1 MSEIKKRTTIG
12 GQALIEGILMRGP
25 KKTAIVVRK
34 KNGEHVIKEE
44 PVGTNSHAAF
54 WKLPFIRGAVNL
66 WDSMKYG
73 VSALE
78 YSASF
83 FEDDEDYVP
92 SKFENWIYGK
102 FGKQKVD
109 DAMMMVA
116 VVIGCL
122 MPVGLFMLLPTIL
135 AGLFSFI
142 ESNFLKNLLEG
153 CIRIAIFLAFVIITS
168 KQSDVH
174 RTYMYHGAEHKTI
187 FCYEAGLELNVE
199 NVRKQSRFHPRCGT
213 SFMIL
218 MILVSVVVS
227 TVAQIIFPGVY
238 AVAWLW
244 VIVKILLV
252 PVCCGVGYELL
263 KFCGRHDNFLTRII
277 AAPGLWLQRLTTVE
291 PEDDMLEIAAAALT
305 AVIPENAEDDRW

>member
-109 DAMMMVA
+109 DAMIMVA

-213 SFMIL
+213 SFMF
-218 MILVSVVVS
+218 VVVMITTLVMS
-227 TVAQIIFPGVY
+227 VFTWMSV
-238 AVAWLW
+238 WMR
-244 VIVKILLV
+244 LLLRLAMV
-252 PVCCGVGYELL
+252 PVVVGISYEINRAV
-263 KFCGRHDNFLTRII
+263 GRMDNII
-277 AAPGLWLQRLTTVE
+277 SKIATAPGLFMQRFTTVE
-291 PEDDMLEIAAAALT
+291 PDDYMIEVAIDAIKR
-305 AVIPENAEDDRW
+305 VIPEGEDEDKW

>member
-34 KNGEHVIKEE
+34 RNGEHVVKEE

-66 WDSMKYG
+66 WDSMSYG

-83 FEDDEDYVP
+83 FEDEEEYAP
-92 SKFENWIYGK
+92 SGFEKWIYEK
-102 FGKQKVD
+102 FGKKNVD

-116 VVIGCL
+116 MVIGCIL
-122 MPVGLFMLLPTIL
+122 PIGLFILLPTII
-135 AGLFSFI
+135 AGFFSFV

-153 CIRIAIFLAFVIITS
+153 GVRIAIFMAFVILTS

-187 FCYEAGLELNVE
+187 FCYEAGLELTVE
-199 NVRKQSRFHPRCGT
+199 NVRKQSRLHPRCGT
-213 SFMIL
+213 SFMF
-218 MILVSVVVS
+218 VVVMITTLVMS
-227 TVAQIIFPGVY
+227 VFTWNSVWMRLFIRLAMVP
-238 AVAWLW
+238 
-244 VIVKILLV
+244 VIVGISYEINRAVGRMDNIISKIA
-252 PVCCGVGYELL
+252 
-263 KFCGRHDNFLTRII
+263 T
-277 AAPGLWLQRLTTVE
+277 APGLFMQRFTTVE
-291 PEDDMLEIAAAALT
+291 PDDSMIEVAIDAIKR
-305 AVIPENAEDDRW
+305 VIPEGEDEDKW

>member
-34 KNGEHVIKEE
+34 SNGEHVVKED
-44 PVGTNSHAAF
+44 PVGTNSHSAF
-54 WKLPFIRGAVNL
+54 CKLPFIRGTVNL

-83 FEDDEDYVP
+83 FEEDEDYVP

-102 FGKQKVD
+102 FGKQRVD
-109 DAMMMVA
+109 DAMMMIA
-116 VVIGCL
+116 VVIGCV
-122 MPVGLFMLLPTIL
+122 MPIGLFMLLPTIL

-142 ESNFLKNLLEG
+142 ESNFVKNLLEG
-153 CIRIAIFLAFVIITS
+153 CIRIAIFLAFVIVTS

-187 FCYEAGLELNVE
+187 FCYEAGLELTVE

-213 SFMIL
+213 SFMF
-218 MILVSVVVS
+218 VVVMITTLVMS
-227 TVAQIIFPGVY
+227 VFTWNSV
-238 AVAWLW
+238 WMR
-244 VIVKILLV
+244 LLLRLAMV
-252 PVCCGVGYELL
+252 PVVVGISYEINRAV
-263 KFCGRHDNFLTRII
+263 GRMDNMISKI
-277 AAPGLWLQRLTTVE
+277 ATAPGLFMQRFTTVE
-291 PEDDMLEIAAAALT
+291 PDDSMIEVAIDAIQR
-305 AVIPENAEDDRW
+305 VIPEGEDEDKW

>member
-109 DAMMMVA
+109 DALMMVA

-213 SFMIL
+213 SFMF
-218 MILVSVVVS
+218 VVVMITTLVMS
-227 TVAQIIFPGVY
+227 VFTWKSV
-238 AVAWLW
+238 WMR
-244 VIVKILLV
+244 LLLRLAMV
-252 PVCCGVGYELL
+252 PVVVGISYEINRAV
-263 KFCGRHDNFLTRII
+263 GRMDNII
-277 AAPGLWLQRLTTVE
+277 SKIATAPGLFMQRFTTVE
-291 PEDDMLEIAAAALT
+291 PDDYMIEVAIDAIKR
-305 AVIPENAEDDRW
+305 VIPEGEDEDKW

>member
-34 KNGEHVIKEE
+34 ANGEHVIKEE
-44 PVGTNSHAAF
+44 PVGTNSHGAF

-83 FEDDEDYVP
+83 IEEEEDYVP

-116 VVIGCL
+116 VVLGCL
-122 MPVGLFMLLPTIL
+122 MPVGLFMLLPTVI

-153 CIRIAIFLAFVIITS
+153 CVRIAIFLTFVIVTS

-187 FCYEAGLELNVE
+187 FCYEAGLELTVE

-213 SFMIL
+213 SFMF
-218 MILVSVVVS
+218 VVVMITTLVMS
-227 TVAQIIFPGVY
+227 VFTWNSV
-238 AVAWLW
+238 WMR
-244 VIVKILLV
+244 LLLRLAMV
-252 PVCCGVGYELL
+252 PVVVGISYEINRAV
-263 KFCGRHDNFLTRII
+263 GRMDNIISRI
-277 AAPGLWLQRLTTVE
+277 ATAPGLFMQRFTTVE
-291 PEDDMLEIAAAALT
+291 PDDYMIEVAIDAIQR
-305 AVIPENAEDDRW
+305 VIPEGEDEDKW

>member
-213 SFMIL
+213 SFMF
-218 MILVSVVVS
+218 VVVMITTLVMS
-227 TVAQIIFPGVY
+227 VFTWKSV
-238 AVAWLW
+238 WMR
-244 VIVKILLV
+244 LLLRLAMV
-252 PVCCGVGYELL
+252 PVVVGISYEINRAV
-263 KFCGRHDNFLTRII
+263 GRMDNII
-277 AAPGLWLQRLTTVE
+277 SKIATAPGLFMQRFTTVE
-291 PEDDMLEIAAAALT
+291 PDDYMIEVAIDAIKR
-305 AVIPENAEDDRW
+305 VIPEGEDEDKW

>member
-122 MPVGLFMLLPTIL
+122 MPVGLFILLPTIL

-213 SFMIL
+213 SFMF
-218 MILVSVVVS
+218 VVVMITTLVMS
-227 TVAQIIFPGVY
+227 VFTWKSV
-238 AVAWLW
+238 WMR
-244 VIVKILLV
+244 LLLRLAMV
-252 PVCCGVGYELL
+252 PVVVGISYEINRAV
-263 KFCGRHDNFLTRII
+263 GRMDNII
-277 AAPGLWLQRLTTVE
+277 SKIATAPGLFMQRFTTVE
-291 PEDDMLEIAAAALT
+291 PDDYMIEVAIDAIKR
-305 AVIPENAEDDRW
+305 VIPEGEDEDKW

>member
-1 MSEIKKRTTIG
+1 MSEIKKRTTID

-213 SFMIL
+213 SFMF
-218 MILVSVVVS
+218 VVVMITTLVMS
-227 TVAQIIFPGVY
+227 VFTWKSV
-238 AVAWLW
+238 WMR
-244 VIVKILLV
+244 LLLRLAMV
-252 PVCCGVGYELL
+252 PVVVGISYEINRAV
-263 KFCGRHDNFLTRII
+263 GRMDNII
-277 AAPGLWLQRLTTVE
+277 SKIATAPGLFMQRFTTVE
-291 PEDDMLEIAAAALT
+291 PDDYMIEVAIDAIKR
-305 AVIPENAEDDRW
+305 VIPEGEDEDKW

>member
-54 WKLPFIRGAVNL
+54 WKLPFIRGTVNL

-213 SFMIL
+213 SFMF
-218 MILVSVVVS
+218 VVVMITTLVMS
-227 TVAQIIFPGVY
+227 VFTWKSV
-238 AVAWLW
+238 WMR
-244 VIVKILLV
+244 LLLRLAMV
-252 PVCCGVGYELL
+252 PVVVGISYEINRAV
-263 KFCGRHDNFLTRII
+263 GRMDNII
-277 AAPGLWLQRLTTVE
+277 SKIATAPGLFMQRFTTVE
-291 PEDDMLEIAAAALT
+291 PDDYMIEVAIDAIKR
-305 AVIPENAEDDRW
+305 VIPEGEDEDKW

>member
-109 DAMMMVA
+109 DALMMVA

-122 MPVGLFMLLPTIL
+122 MPVGLFILLPTIL

-213 SFMIL
+213 SFMF
-218 MILVSVVVS
+218 VVVMITTLVMS
-227 TVAQIIFPGVY
+227 VFTWKSV
-238 AVAWLW
+238 WMR
-244 VIVKILLV
+244 LLLRLAMV
-252 PVCCGVGYELL
+252 PVVVGISYEINRAV
-263 KFCGRHDNFLTRII
+263 GRMDNII
-277 AAPGLWLQRLTTVE
+277 SKIATAPGLFMQRFTTVE
-291 PEDDMLEIAAAALT
+291 PDDYMIEVAIDAIKR
-305 AVIPENAEDDRW
+305 VIPEGEDEDKW